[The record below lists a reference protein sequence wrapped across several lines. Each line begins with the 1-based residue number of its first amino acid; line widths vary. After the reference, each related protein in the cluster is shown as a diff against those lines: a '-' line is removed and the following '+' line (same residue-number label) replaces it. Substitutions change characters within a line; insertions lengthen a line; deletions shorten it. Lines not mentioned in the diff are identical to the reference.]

1 MAASW
6 EPINEKQVKGNK
18 ILVTDEVKAYI
29 PTKGGPGSLAFLA
42 TVQSDSKAVSLYL
55 WKLLLK
61 SPPRHLLACF
71 QHFCYN
77 SVHIRKARW
86 SVTSPI
92 IVYFFGH
99 LPEYWNFSSI
109 LDLGLLILQLYIS
122 LQTDFVQIFFFFFN
136 TREKNVSLIYSLNK
150 KHCKGLSW

>member
-18 ILVTDEVKAYI
+18 ILITDEVKAYI

-77 SVHIRKARW
+77 SVHIRKVRW

-92 IVYFFGH
+92 IVYFFV
-99 LPEYWNFSSI
+99 FSLSTEI
-109 LDLGLLILQLYIS
+109 SRAFWTLGCWFSKYIFPCKLILYR
-122 LQTDFVQIFFFFFN
+122 FFFFYM
-136 TREKNVSLIYSLNK
+136 REKNVSLIYSLNK